1 MRLKDKVALVT
12 GAANGIGTEI
22 ARLFVAEGA
31 KVAIFDK
38 SPRVKEVVST
48 ISSTGGDV
56 IGIEGDVVDARNVQ
70 EAVHQTTGT
79 FGGLDVLVNN
89 AGALLIRDIVDTD
102 AQDWDATIDVNLKGT
117 FFFSKFAVQ
126 QMIGQ
131 GRGGSIVNIGSDL
144 GVVGLAGYTAYCAA
158 KGAVVNF
165 TRALAMECGKH
176 GIRVNCVCPASIET
190 PMMMSGLK
198 VVADKVG
205 SEKARE
211 LYLAPLPIGRF
222 GKSLDIA
229 RAVLFVASDEASYV
243 TGTIL
248 MCDGGKTCH

>member
-12 GAANGIGTEI
+12 GAASGIGTEI

-70 EAVHQTTGT
+70 EAVHQTAGT

-102 AQDWDATIDVNLKGT
+102 VQDWDAIVDVNLKGT
-117 FFFSKFAVQ
+117 FFFCKFAVQ

-131 GRGGSIVNIGSDL
+131 GRGSSIVNIGSDL
-144 GVVGLAGYTAYCAA
+144 GVVGWLVTLHTAQP
-158 KGAVVNF
+158 
-165 TRALAMECGKH
+165 
-176 GIRVNCVCPASIET
+176 RVRS
-190 PMMMSGLK
+190 
-198 VVADKVG
+198 
-205 SEKARE
+205 
-211 LYLAPLPIGRF
+211 
-222 GKSLDIA
+222 
-229 RAVLFVASDEASYV
+229 
-243 TGTIL
+243 
-248 MCDGGKTCH
+248 